1 MFDPVIKKIIRLIHD
16 QLSRGG
22 SISAIFLV
30 GDFSESKYLQRRIR
44 EEFSGEVKNISI
56 PSQPMAAIVS
66 GGKLQDQFLL
76 LHLLFYSK

>member
-30 GDFSESKYLQRRIR
+30 GDFSESKYLQARIKK
-44 EEFSGEVKNISI
+44 EFCEIVPNISVPPYPI
-56 PSQPMAAIVS
+56 TAVLK
-66 GGKLQDQFLL
+66 GGKQYFLFL
-76 LHLLFYSK
+76 IKFI